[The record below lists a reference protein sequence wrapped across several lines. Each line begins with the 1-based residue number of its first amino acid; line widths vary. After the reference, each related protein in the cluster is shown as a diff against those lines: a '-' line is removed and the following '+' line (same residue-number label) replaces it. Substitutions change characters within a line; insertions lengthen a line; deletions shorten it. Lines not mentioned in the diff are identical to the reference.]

1 MKLPKVEFRKT
12 EDVLEVYSQDA
23 SRWYRVKPLGVF
35 FPKNLE
41 EAQKCVEFCY
51 KNGIPITPRGG
62 GSGLTGGAVPED
74 GGVVISTEKMK
85 NFSIEEGFFISEAGA
100 IPGEIEK
107 EANKIGYTLPAQP
120 SSLNFSTIGGNVAT
134 DAAGLRSVKYGSARD
149 HILELEVI
157 LPDGK
162 IKTFGPEESQIFAG
176 SEGTLGLISKVKMKL
191 VKLKKRKTFVFL
203 SENLKQTIQFSFELL
218 KFLPSALE
226 FVDKNGGKIVDV
238 GNGDFYIIISEF
250 EEDFDGKI
258 DLIQNEL
265 AKIASEF
272 GMKIEEIKDI
282 WERRKKLGPALS
294 KIRQFKINEDI
305 VLPISKITD
314 FVEFARKK
322 IVEEEKINCVIFG
335 HIGVGILH
343 TNLLFGGGEEKDAE
357 KAKREIF
364 EFVISQGGAI
374 TGEHGTGISKKDFI
388 QNELGEETLNF
399 MRHLKNKI
407 DPKNIFNPT
416 KPPLP
421 KRGCIDTTIK

>member
-1 MKLPKVEFRKT
+1 
-12 EDVLEVYSQDA
+12 
-23 SRWYRVKPLGVF
+23 
-35 FPKNLE
+35 
-41 EAQKCVEFCY
+41 
-51 KNGIPITPRGG
+51 
-62 GSGLTGGAVPED
+62 
-74 GGVVISTEKMK
+74 
-85 NFSIEEGFFISEAGA
+85 
-100 IPGEIEK
+100 
-107 EANKIGYTLPAQP
+107 
-120 SSLNFSTIGGNVAT
+120 
-134 DAAGLRSVKYGSARD
+134 LRSVKYGSARD
-149 HILELEVI
+149 YILELEVI

-203 SENLKQTIQFSFELL
+203 SENLKQAIQFSLELL

-388 QNELGEETLNF
+388 QNELGEETLKF
-399 MRHLKNKI
+399 MIYLKNKI
-407 DPKNIFNPT
+407 DPKNIFNST
-416 KPPLP
+416 KLPLP
-421 KRGCIDTTIK
+421 KRGCIDTTVK

>member
-1 MKLPKVEFRKT
+1 
-12 EDVLEVYSQDA
+12 
-23 SRWYRVKPLGVF
+23 
-35 FPKNLE
+35 
-41 EAQKCVEFCY
+41 
-51 KNGIPITPRGG
+51 
-62 GSGLTGGAVPED
+62 
-74 GGVVISTEKMK
+74 
-85 NFSIEEGFFISEAGA
+85 
-100 IPGEIEK
+100 
-107 EANKIGYTLPAQP
+107 
-120 SSLNFSTIGGNVAT
+120 
-134 DAAGLRSVKYGSARD
+134 
-149 HILELEVI
+149 
-157 LPDGK
+157 
-162 IKTFGPEESQIFAG
+162 
-176 SEGTLGLISKVKMKL
+176 MKL

-265 AKIASEF
+265 TKIASEF

-305 VLPISKITD
+305 VIPISKITD
-314 FVEFARKK
+314 FAEFARKK
-322 IVEEEKINCVIFG
+322 IIEEEKINCVIFG

-388 QNELGEETLNF
+388 QNELGEETLKF
-399 MRHLKNKI
+399 MIYLKNKI
-407 DPKNIFNPT
+407 DPKNIFNST
-416 KPPLP
+416 KLPLP
-421 KRGCIDTTIK
+421 KRGCIDTTVK